1 MGFFFLAS
9 YVVYGIMIVF
19 YVLFFFTLG
28 TINVTVITLQV
39 RMANRQKEKSVYSL
53 SYNYTLFSFQFFRL
67 LIEKPYLEL
76 MRYQI
81 S

>member
-1 MGFFFLAS
+1 MFFF
-9 YVVYGIMIVF
+9 F
-19 YVLFFFTLG
+19 YLG
-28 TINVTVITLQV
+28 DNKCDCNNITSKNGKQ
-39 RMANRQKEKSVYSL
+39 AEGEISVYSL

>member
-1 MGFFFLAS
+1 
-9 YVVYGIMIVF
+9 MIVF

>member
-1 MGFFFLAS
+1 MFYFFYF
-9 YVVYGIMIVF
+9 GD
-19 YVLFFFTLG
+19 
-28 TINVTVITLQV
+28 NKCDCNNITSKNGKQ
-39 RMANRQKEKSVYSL
+39 AEGEISVYSL